1 MGTMSF
7 LSHVECQTAG
17 SSDFILKATH
27 GGSVS
32 RGVAMSQ
39 AAAWGNSGGW
49 AVRLHP
55 VKKALAQV
63 VAEDVGF
70 SIAAKHNKLPQTW
83 PLKTPPTCCFIV
95 LEARSLRR
103 LSGFSTYGLTRL
115 TSRYQPGRA
124 LAWRLPG
131 SSGGVG
137 RIQLLVAV
145 GLRSCVLAAV
155 GWGLS
160 APHRLAPRPLRPTAS
175 CPRLS
180 PQVSWAPAAVT
191 SQRKC
196 SAFKGLM

>member
-1 MGTMSF
+1 MPNRRELRLHPEGYPWRVCKQRSGNVTGCRLGEQWRMGCKT
-7 LSHVECQTAG
+7 
-17 SSDFILKATH
+17 
-27 GGSVS
+27 
-32 RGVAMSQ
+32 
-39 AAAWGNSGGW
+39 
-49 AVRLHP
+49 LHP

-137 RIQLLVAV
+137 RMQLLVAV
-145 GLRSCVLAAV
+145 GLWSCVLAAV